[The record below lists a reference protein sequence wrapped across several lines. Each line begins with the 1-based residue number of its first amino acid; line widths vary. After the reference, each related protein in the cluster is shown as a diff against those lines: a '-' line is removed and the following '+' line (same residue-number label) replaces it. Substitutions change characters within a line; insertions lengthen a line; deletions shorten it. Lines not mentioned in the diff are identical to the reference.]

1 MNNYINC
8 TLYFSV
14 KVTIL
19 YIILNNV
26 YFMLKFNEITKP
38 FSKIIE
44 LQMANSSCTLSFL
57 NFIFIY
63 TKLFFFNGR
72 EEVLINMYFIA
83 PVYFH

>member
-1 MNNYINC
+1 
-8 TLYFSV
+8 
-14 KVTIL
+14 
-19 YIILNNV
+19 
-26 YFMLKFNEITKP
+26 MLKFNEITKT
-38 FSKIIE
+38 FCKIIE

-63 TKLFFFNGR
+63 TKFFFNGR

>member
-1 MNNYINC
+1 MNDYINY

-38 FSKIIE
+38 FCKIIE

-57 NFIFIY
+57 IFIFIY
-63 TKLFFFNGR
+63 TKLFFNGR
-72 EEVLINMYFIA
+72 EGVLINMYFIA

>member
-1 MNNYINC
+1 MNNYINY

-14 KVTIL
+14 KLTIL
-19 YIILNNV
+19 YIILKNV
-26 YFMLKFNEITKP
+26 YFMLKFNEITKT
-38 FSKIIE
+38 FCKIIE
-44 LQMANSSCTLSFL
+44 LKMTNSSCTLSFL

-63 TKLFFFNGR
+63 TKFFFNGR

>member
-1 MNNYINC
+1 MNNYINY

-26 YFMLKFNEITKP
+26 YFMLKFNEITNT
-38 FSKIIE
+38 FCKIIE

-63 TKLFFFNGR
+63 TKFFFNGR

>member
-1 MNNYINC
+1 MNDYINY

-38 FSKIIE
+38 FCKIIE

-63 TKLFFFNGR
+63 TKLFFNGR

>member
-1 MNNYINC
+1 MNDYINY

-38 FSKIIE
+38 FCKIIE
-44 LQMANSSCTLSFL
+44 LQGQTVHVLFL

-63 TKLFFFNGR
+63 TKVFSLTEGR
-72 EEVLINMYFIA
+72 KS
-83 PVYFH
+83 

>member
-1 MNNYINC
+1 MNNYINY

-19 YIILNNV
+19 CIILKNV
-26 YFMLKFNEITKP
+26 YFMLKFNEITKT
-38 FSKIIE
+38 FCKIIE
-44 LQMANSSCTLSFL
+44 LKMTNSSCTLSFL
-57 NFIFIY
+57 IFIFIY
-63 TKLFFFNGR
+63 TKLFFNGR

>member
-1 MNNYINC
+1 MNNYINY

-19 YIILNNV
+19 CIILKNV
-26 YFMLKFNEITKP
+26 YFMLKFNEITKT
-38 FSKIIE
+38 FCKIIE

-63 TKLFFFNGR
+63 TKFFFNGR

>member
-1 MNNYINC
+1 MNDYINY

-44 LQMANSSCTLSFL
+44 LQMANSSCTFS
-57 NFIFIY
+57 
-63 TKLFFFNGR
+63 
-72 EEVLINMYFIA
+72 
-83 PVYFH
+83 

>member
-1 MNNYINC
+1 MIFFFNINIPTIVFLYMNDYINY

-26 YFMLKFNEITKP
+26 YFMLKFNEITKT
-38 FSKIIE
+38 FCKIHVIE

-63 TKLFFFNGR
+63 TKFFF
-72 EEVLINMYFIA
+72 
-83 PVYFH
+83 

>member
-1 MNNYINC
+1 MNDYINY

-14 KVTIL
+14 KLTIL
-19 YIILNNV
+19 YIILKNV
-26 YFMLKFNEITKP
+26 YFMLKFNEITKT
-38 FSKIIE
+38 FCKIIE
-44 LQMANSSCTLSFL
+44 LKMTNSSCTLSFL

-63 TKLFFFNGR
+63 TKFFFNGR

>member
-1 MNNYINC
+1 MNDYINY

-26 YFMLKFNEITKP
+26 YFMLKFNEITKT
-38 FSKIIE
+38 FCKIIE
-44 LQMANSSCTLSFL
+44 LKMTNSSCTLSFL
-57 NFIFIY
+57 IFIFIY
-63 TKLFFFNGR
+63 TKLFFNGR

>member
-1 MNNYINC
+1 MIFFFNINIPTIVFLYMNDYINY

-19 YIILNNV
+19 YIILKNV

-38 FSKIIE
+38 FCKIIE

-63 TKLFFFNGR
+63 TKFFF
-72 EEVLINMYFIA
+72 
-83 PVYFH
+83 

>member
-1 MNNYINC
+1 MNDYINY

-38 FSKIIE
+38 FCKIIE

-63 TKLFFFNGR
+63 TKFFFLTEGR
-72 EEVLINMYFIA
+72 KSW
-83 PVYFH
+83 